1 MRQERLNSF
10 SSNDPIFNQQE
21 DDIEEQNQ
29 QQNEKTVNSSTYSFD
44 SVFFKRFARL
54 LGILFKSSR
63 LYTPW
68 STKKEA
74 RKHSLFW
81 LYITFITLGVSYEVL
96 VYFVGM
102 IPSQFYSILT
112 SRDTIGFS
120 KYILPCLLLVFSTAT
135 CKSLLN
141 FMGGL
146 FALKAR
152 KLLTIHLQNKY
163 IKPKSM
169 YTLVMNH
176 EKVDNPD
183 QRITQDVD
191 KFAETLRQIVT
202 NLIIAPVMVV
212 YYTYKCWVVTGFA
225 GPLLIY
231 AYFLLGSFISRKFI
245 QPIVNAVFFKELQEG
260 NFRYLH
266 VRLRQYAE
274 SIAFCDGEE
283 EENVRAQH
291 SLETLLT
298 YQRTIVNKELPL
310 KMANESFSYLG
321 SILSYLIIAIPIFA
335 GAFDGKDASELSAI
349 ISANSFV
356 AMYLIYLFSTIIEQS
371 TKLSDLAGFTARVGE
386 LLEALDQVAVEIEKM
401 ETEHPVRKEE
411 QSDTIEFENVSLFS
425 PRSKLIV
432 HDLNLKIYQGDH
444 VAFVGPNGSGKTSIL
459 RALACLWPCSEGRV
473 HVPKVIMGKDIIF
486 LPQMPYLIEGSLRD
500 QIVYPNT
507 TPAAKI
513 TDQEIV
519 QLLQMV
525 RLSHLSGLVKSYD
538 TVYGQEW
545 SKMLSPGEQ
554 QRLVFAR
561 IFYWKP
567 RFAVLDEATSAM
579 DKDTEDYLYEALI
592 NMGTSVISVSHHPN
606 VIEYHSTIVRLDGQG
621 GYTIENRESSSSLV
635 AV

>member
-10 SSNDPIFNQQE
+10 SSNDPIFNQEE
-21 DDIEEQNQ
+21 DDIEEQIH
-29 QQNEKTVNSSTYSFD
+29 QQNEKTVDSATYSFD

-212 YYTYKCWVVTGFA
+212 YYTYKCWIVTGFA

-283 EENVRAQH
+283 EENGRAQH

-335 GAFDGKDASELSAI
+335 GVFDGKDASELSAI

-371 TKLSDLAGFTARVGE
+371 SKLSDLAGFTARVGE
-386 LLEALDQVAVEIEKM
+386 LLEALDQVAIEIEKM

-411 QSDTIEFENVSLFS
+411 QSDIIEFENVSLFS

-444 VAFVGPNGSGKTSIL
+444 VAFVGPNGSGKTSVL

-473 HVPKVIMGKDIIF
+473 HIPKVIMGKDIIF

-519 QLLQMV
+519 QLLQKV

-554 QRLVFAR
+554 QRLVFSR

-606 VIEYHSTIVRLDGQG
+606 VIDYHSTIVRLDGQG

>member
-21 DDIEEQNQ
+21 DDIEEQIH
-29 QQNEKTVNSSTYSFD
+29 QQNEKTVDKSTYSFD
-44 SVFFKRFARL
+44 SVFFKRFSRL

-74 RKHSLFW
+74 RRHSLFW
-81 LYITFITLGVSYEVL
+81 LYVTFITLGVSYEVL

-112 SRDTIGFS
+112 SRDTVGFS
-120 KYILPCLLLVFSTAT
+120 KYILPCLFLVFSTAT

-152 KLLTIHLQNKY
+152 RLLTIHLQNKY

-183 QRITQDVD
+183 QRITQDID

-212 YYTYKCWVVTGFA
+212 YYTYKCWVVSGFA

-231 AYFLLGSFISRKFI
+231 VYFLLGSFISRKFI

-283 EENVRAQH
+283 EENGRAQH

-335 GAFDGKDASELSAI
+335 GVFDGKDASELSAI

-386 LLEALDQVAVEIEKM
+386 LLEALDQVALEIEKM
-401 ETEHPVRKEE
+401 ETEHPVRKEA
-411 QSDTIEFENVSLFS
+411 QSDVIEFENVSLFS

-473 HVPKVIMGKDIIF
+473 HVPKVMMGKDIIF

-507 TPAAKI
+507 TPATKI

-519 QLLQMV
+519 QLLQKV
-525 RLSHLSGLVKSYD
+525 RLSHLSGLVQSYD

-579 DKDTEDYLYEALI
+579 DKETEDYLYQALI
-592 NMGTSVISVSHHPN
+592 NLGTSVISVSHHPN
-606 VIEYHSTIVRLDGQG
+606 VIDYHNVIVRLDGQG

>member
-21 DDIEEQNQ
+21 DDIEEQIH
-29 QQNEKTVNSSTYSFD
+29 QQNEKAGDSSTYSFD

-54 LGILFKSSR
+54 LGILFKS
-63 LYTPW
+63 T
-68 STKKEA
+68 

-102 IPSQFYSILT
+102 VPSQFYSILT

-212 YYTYKCWVVTGFA
+212 YYTYKCWIVTGFA

-231 AYFLLGSFISRKFI
+231 VYFLLGSFISRKFI

-283 EENVRAQH
+283 EENGRAQH

-335 GAFDGKDASELSAI
+335 GVFDGKDASELSAI

-411 QSDTIEFENVSLFS
+411 HSDIIEFENVSLFS

-507 TPAAKI
+507 TPAARI

-519 QLLQMV
+519 QLLQKV

-561 IFYWKP
+561 VFYWKP

-592 NMGTSVISVSHHPN
+592 HMGTSVISVSHHPN
-606 VIEYHSTIVRLDGQG
+606 VIDYHNTIVRLDGQG
-621 GYTIENRESSSSLV
+621 GYTIETKESSSSLV